1 MIWTNPNEYD
11 DDVEPLVMIYQEAE
25 DEIIAEIARLLAEEK
40 NAGTMAWYINRL
52 AQTKKLDAK
61 VLKILAS
68 KSQMTEKA
76 VKQAVFQALTK
87 NAQRYAST
95 IKRASDDGLF
105 GRTTKGMTKEELLK
119 RSNEIAERFKKDRL
133 DEINRNAVESAN
145 STYRRTIGQIF
156 TDVRSK
162 VKDFITSLVEKL
174 RGIGEEGI
182 SGGTYLREGNVV
194 VRTPIDTR
202 VKREMVNQLVQESNR
217 MMLEQCERDGFEYV
231 EISAHMGARTGKK
244 GFFPTIENP
253 DPTNHAW
260 WQGKVYKVHGEEKG
274 YPNLVKTTGYGTIT
288 GLAGIN
294 CRHHIFPFIPNVSE
308 RSQPDIDEA
317 ENARI
322 YELTQKQRYLEREV
336 RKAKRV
342 LETLK
347 YSENEEAIKKARKTL
362 NARYKALRDFLEDN
376 KRDSTYIYRQP
387 DRLKI

>member
-1 MIWTNPNEYD
+1 
-11 DDVEPLVMIYQEAE
+11 
-25 DEIIAEIARLLAEEK
+25 
-40 NAGTMAWYINRL
+40 MAWYINRL
-52 AQTKKLDAK
+52 AQTKKLDAI

-119 RSNEIAERFKKDRL
+119 RSNEIVERFKKDRL

-260 WQGKVYKVHGEEKG
+260 WQGKVYKIHGEEKS
-274 YPNLVKTTGYGTIT
+274 YPN
-288 GLAGIN
+288 
-294 CRHHIFPFIPNVSE
+294 
-308 RSQPDIDEA
+308 
-317 ENARI
+317 
-322 YELTQKQRYLEREV
+322 
-336 RKAKRV
+336 
-342 LETLK
+342 
-347 YSENEEAIKKARKTL
+347 IKK
-362 NARYKALRDFLEDN
+362 Y
-376 KRDSTYIYRQP
+376 
-387 DRLKI
+387 